1 MARPGEVVRTHQE
14 RGDSKWRT
22 TQGIQPN
29 ATIPGRCVAAI
40 PISTPFYT
48 ERWCGRSG
56 GGGGRRRQA
65 GRRERGHRIAPD
77 HQATRGWPAVGR
89 QPPLGHWAGPPP
101 APVDQAPRVL
111 TQSQSPFAVVFSCID
126 SRVPPELVF
135 DRGLGDIFVIRTGA
149 QTVNDVTLGSVEFGP
164 EETGTPLIIVLG
176 HQRCGAVIAAIH
188 AIQNHGH
195 APGHIQAVVDALKP
209 AYNVAIHQSGDLVDN
224 MVRAQTKLTV
234 ALLKSDPA
242 LAERVQAGELM
253 IVGGRYSLETG
264 RVEIIA

>member
-1 MARPGEVVRTHQE
+1 
-14 RGDSKWRT
+14 
-22 TQGIQPN
+22 
-29 ATIPGRCVAAI
+29 
-40 PISTPFYT
+40 
-48 ERWCGRSG
+48 
-56 GGGGRRRQA
+56 
-65 GRRERGHRIAPD
+65 
-77 HQATRGWPAVGR
+77 
-89 QPPLGHWAGPPP
+89 
-101 APVDQAPRVL
+101 
-111 TQSQSPFAVVFSCID
+111 VVFSCID

-188 AIQNHGH
+188 AIQNHRH